1 MEREE
6 WLFAV
11 TMSAVHGLD
20 HLLKRLFPPL
30 VPVWAAAFGFP
41 LWKLGAVLGAHTL
54 GSAIGQAPLGHLAD
68 RHDRRRLLAGGVAL
82 VGLGTVAVGAVS
94 GTAWGGVTV
103 AGQAFGGRFLLLL
116 AAMVAAGLGSSAVHP
131 TGYPL
136 ISANVDGDRRGK
148 VLGMW
153 GSASKFGDGLAPLF
167 VGVLLIVVAWH
178 WILVGFGLLTLAAAL
193 ALLLVLREFDT
204 RPADPDAADTATEA
218 VTGDRR
224 RFIYPFAAVAVYF
237 AVQIAAANAVTVFLP
252 QFLTAT
258 YDLAVSVAGVSLTA
272 ESTASFYYAALLIV
286 AGVVQL
292 GTGEL
297 TDRHD
302 PRLLLVAFLVV
313 AAAAVATLALLA
325 PTPPFLLAVLVVLGA
340 GLWGLNPAR
349 DQLVSEIAPAG
360 GEGKTFGYLWTGA
373 LLVSAA
379 SPPAVGY
386 VGDVAG
392 LRTGFALV
400 AALILLSGVPVAL
413 LLSDRVYVAEE
424 GIEAAPGD

>member
-1 MEREE
+1 MERDE

-11 TMSAVHGLD
+11 TMSSVHGLD

-41 LWKLGAVLGAHTL
+41 LWKLGAILGAHTL
-54 GSAIGQAPLGHLAD
+54 GSAVGQAPIGHLAD

-82 VGLGTVAVGAVS
+82 LGLGTAAVGVVPDP
-94 GTAWGGVTV
+94 AWMGVTV
-103 AGQAFGGRFLLLL
+103 AGREFGGRFLLLL
-116 AAMVAAGLGSSAVHP
+116 GAMVAAGLGSSAVHP

-136 ISANVDGDRRGK
+136 ISANVGDGRRGK

-178 WILVGFGLLTLAAAL
+178 WILVGFGLVTVVV
-193 ALLLVLREFDT
+193 ALLLLVVLRTFDT
-204 RPADPDAADTATEA
+204 RPADAATADAAVDA
-218 VTGDRR
+218 VAADRR
-224 RFIYPFAAVAVYF
+224 RFLYPFAAVAAYF
-237 AVQIAAANAVTVFLP
+237 AIQIAAANAVTVFLP
-252 QFLTAT
+252 QFLTDT
-258 YDLAVSVAGVSLTA
+258 YELAGEVAGVALTA

-297 TDRHD
+297 TDRYD
-302 PRLLLVAFLVV
+302 PRLLLIAFLVV
-313 AAAAVATLALLA
+313 GAVAVATLGVLA
-325 PTPPFLLAVLVVLGA
+325 PAPPVLLGVLVVLGA
-340 GLWGLNPAR
+340 SLWGLNPAR
-349 DQLVSEIAPAG
+349 DRLVSEIAPAG

-379 SPPAVGY
+379 APPVVGY

-392 LRTGFALV
+392 LRTGFVLV
-400 AALILLSGVPVAL
+400 GGVILLSGVPVAL
-413 LLSDRVYVAEE
+413 LLSERVYVDDGTVATS
-424 GIEAAPGD
+424 ADD